1 LVLKEF
7 EFMKKVLIIDDS
19 ESIRSQLKESL
30 LQNGSFNI
38 VEAEDGEQGYE
49 IAKENQDCNLI
60 IVDLNM
66 PKMGGIELLEAL
78 EKNDIC
84 LDIPKVIFTTETLK
98 DDKNAKKMKEDGK
111 RLGVK
116 TWFTKPLTDKRI
128 TILINTIDQLI
139 KKYN

>member
-1 LVLKEF
+1 
-7 EFMKKVLIIDDS
+7 MKKVLIIDDS

-98 DDKNAKKMKEDGK
+98 DDKMQKK
-111 RLGVK
+111 
-116 TWFTKPLTDKRI
+116 
-128 TILINTIDQLI
+128 
-139 KKYN
+139 